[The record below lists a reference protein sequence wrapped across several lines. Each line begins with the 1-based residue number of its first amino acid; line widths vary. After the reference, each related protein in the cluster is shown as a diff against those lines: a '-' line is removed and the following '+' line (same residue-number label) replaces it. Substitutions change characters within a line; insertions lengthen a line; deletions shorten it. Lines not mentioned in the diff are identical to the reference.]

1 MKRFVFLLVFLGVR
15 VSSFINAEEKKPLQ
29 RSIMGFLQKGGPDP
43 SSAMQCPGSALKAE
57 ASSDARSSGNHLKT
71 TEISVSSVPEQTLK
85 SRGHQQ
91 QSFFQ
96 KAQSKRIQQ
105 QAQTCVNEVTPG
117 SATTNKTAETAAAT
131 QTNLAVTNTQ
141 SNTTS
146 AALSNIKTSLDNT
159 STQCFTCPVCNR
171 EIKAANLVA
180 FNQHID
186 ECLEGSAIKD
196 NKVTNMDAYPDESSQ
211 EKHKELYSKLPLSSS
226 ESRILSNKEPF
237 CNVEKPSVSISVP
250 AVDDDESCNF
260 STSFFSR
267 RTNVNKKSFISHK
280 ETRSCESSSEASH
293 VTHIPEA
300 FSVLSGDTKGPSLTC
315 PVCSQLQSTGD
326 LTLFNRHVDMCL
338 NQEVLLEFRGSH
350 SHLDHSDAPAH
361 KSKNCF

>member
-1 MKRFVFLLVFLGVR
+1 
-15 VSSFINAEEKKPLQ
+15 
-29 RSIMGFLQKGGPDP
+29 MGFLQKGGPDP
-43 SSAMQCPGSALKAE
+43 SSSMQCPESPLKAE
-57 ASSDARSSGNHLKT
+57 ASSDAKTSGNHLKT
-71 TEISVSSVPEQTLK
+71 TDTIVSSVPEQPLK

-105 QAQTCVNEVTPG
+105 QAQMCVNEVTSG
-117 SATTNKTAETAAAT
+117 TATTNNTANTAAAT
-131 QTNLAVTNTQ
+131 QTDLAVTNTQ

-146 AALSNIKTSLDNT
+146 AALSNIKTSFNNT
-159 STQCFTCPVCNR
+159 STQCFICPVCNR
-171 EIKAANLVA
+171 EMKTVNLVA

-196 NKVTNMDAYPDESSQ
+196 NKAKDMDADQDECSQ
-211 EKHKELYSKLPLSSS
+211 AELYSKLPLSSS
-226 ESRILSNKEPF
+226 ESRILS
-237 CNVEKPSVSISVP
+237 CSGEKPSISISLK
-250 AVDDDESCNF
+250 AVDNDESCNF

-267 RTNVNKKSFISHK
+267 RTNVNKQPFISHK

-293 VTHIPEA
+293 VTRIPEA
-300 FSVLSGDTKGPSLTC
+300 VTVLSDDTKGPSLTC
-315 PVCSQLQSTGD
+315 PVCSQPQSTDD

-350 SHLDHSDAPAH
+350 SHLDHSHVAR
-361 KSKNCF
+361 KSVRGQC